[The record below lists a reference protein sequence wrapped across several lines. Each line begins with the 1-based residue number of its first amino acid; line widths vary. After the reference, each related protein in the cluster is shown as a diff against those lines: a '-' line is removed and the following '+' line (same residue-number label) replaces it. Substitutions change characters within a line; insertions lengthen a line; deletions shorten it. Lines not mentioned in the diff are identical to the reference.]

1 MLLKDKIAIVT
12 GAGSG
17 IGAASA
23 LRFAAEGAAVV
34 AADIRLRKAQETVDA
49 IVAAGGH
56 ATAVEVDVADAASVS
71 AMVDA
76 ATATYGGLDVLF
88 NNAGTLRPG
97 SAVDLSVEDWDLVMG
112 VNVRSVFLG
121 VKYAVPV
128 MAARGGGSIVNTASI
143 SGFHGDGGAVVYA
156 ASKAAVVNLTR
167 AMAVDHAHQGIRVNA
182 VCPGT
187 IETPPVKRMLQVDGW
202 LELNQKA
209 HALGRL
215 GRPDEIAAAAVW
227 LASDESSFVTG
238 ESLLVDG
245 GLRAMSPLGTMQD
258 PRPSGAR

>member
-128 MAARGGGSIVNTASI
+128 MAAHGGPVSWWRVVRADGSLPPS
-143 SGFHGDGGAVVYA
+143 
-156 ASKAAVVNLTR
+156 
-167 AMAVDHAHQGIRVNA
+167 HQDEARQTYLEE
-182 VCPGT
+182 GT
-187 IETPPVKRMLQVDGW
+187 
-202 LELNQKA
+202 
-209 HALGRL
+209 
-215 GRPDEIAAAAVW
+215 
-227 LASDESSFVTG
+227 
-238 ESLLVDG
+238 
-245 GLRAMSPLGTMQD
+245 PL
-258 PRPSGAR
+258 RPSGNVDLRRAFFRPSAPA